1 MQCRDLFTSPESHHR
16 QVVDYSSPTYKRVAT
31 SLNPTS
37 GSWWIVQARPKTGC
51 HFFESHQRK
60 LVDRSSPTYRT
71 GNPRRLGLNNPPA
84 SAGGIRE
91 SIFAL
96 IGWV

>member
-60 LVDRSSPTYRT
+60 LVDRSSPT
-71 GNPRRLGLNNPPA
+71 
-84 SAGGIRE
+84 
-91 SIFAL
+91 
-96 IGWV
+96 